1 MTCTPRQ
8 PQARRQLL
16 LAAVGFATLALAGCQ
31 TRGPVDRPIDRAPP
45 PPPMSG
51 AELNEERN
59 RVAVIVPLT
68 GDDSAVGQSLANA
81 ANLAL
86 LDSGDKTLRLTIYN
100 SAGPGGAGA
109 ATAKALAEGNRLIL
123 GPLLADD
130 VRAAAPAAREAGVP
144 MIAFSNDEGVAGNGV
159 YILGFTPNQSIGRVV
174 GVARQRGAA
183 RFGALVPN
191 GLYGQRAAQA
201 MIDAVRL
208 SGGRMIGL
216 ETFARTPAGVR
227 TAAAALKAKGAY
239 DAVLVGDAGRV
250 AALAAPSLRGTPRL
264 LGTELWASDK
274 GLGATPALRGAW
286 YAAAPDERFSQL
298 ATRYRGHFGAMPFR
312 LSSLGYDAVL
322 LAVRS
327 GRSWPIGARF
337 PARVLTDKDGFAGV
351 DGIFRFDRHG
361 VAQRALEV
369 RQVTATGTSVVSPA
383 VKEFGN

>member
-1 MTCTPRQ
+1 MTSSRQQ
-8 PQARRQLL
+8 PQARRHFLVAVS
-16 LAAVGFATLALAGCQ
+16 LAALALAGCQ
-31 TRGPVDRPIDRAPP
+31 TRGPVYRPTDHGPP
-45 PPPMSG
+45 PPPMTGVEPS
-51 AELNEERN
+51 EVRN

-68 GDDSAVGQSLANA
+68 GGDAAVGQSLANA

-86 LDSGDKTLRLTIYN
+86 LDSGDQTLRLTIYN

-144 MIAFSNDEGVAGNGV
+144 LIAFSNDEGVAGNGV

-174 GVARQRGAA
+174 GVARERGAA

-201 MIDAVRL
+201 LIDAVRE
-208 SGGRMIGL
+208 SGGRMIGM
-216 ETFARTPAGVR
+216 ETFARSPAGIR
-227 TAAAALKAKGAY
+227 AAAAALRAKGAY
-239 DAVLVGDAGRV
+239 DAVLIGDAGRIAGV
-250 AALAAPSLRGTPRL
+250 AAPALRGTPRL

-274 GLGATPALRGAW
+274 TLGANPALRGAW
-286 YAAAPDERFSQL
+286 YAAAPDMRFSQL
-298 ATRYRGHFGAMPFR
+298 ATRYRGHFGTAPFR

-327 GRSWPIGARF
+327 GRNWPVGARF
-337 PARVLTDKDGFAGV
+337 PARGLTDKDGFAGV

-369 RQVTATGTSVVSPA
+369 RQVTAAGTSVVSPA